1 MKTITELKIY
11 EIDGEEQIA
20 LQMPT
25 ITIES
30 HWNRRNLVIL
40 NVPGI
45 GKKMTVVAEELKMAI
60 DNAINVKR

>member
-45 GKKMTVVAEELKMAI
+45 GKK
-60 DNAINVKR
+60 